1 MSKTGILF
9 SQQWALDGNKM
20 EKVSYLERPKK
31 KKKTKH
37 KGFFFFLVIYIYLF
51 YPSAISPAALS
62 GDYIFG
68 VYEY

>member
-1 MSKTGILF
+1 MGSGWKQNGKSILLRKT
-9 SQQWALDGNKM
+9 
-20 EKVSYLERPKK
+20 KK
-31 KKKTKH
+31 KKKKDKTQRI
-37 KGFFFFLVIYIYLF
+37 FFFLVIYIYLF

>member
-1 MSKTGILF
+1 
-9 SQQWALDGNKM
+9 M

-31 KKKTKH
+31 KKKKRQNTKD
-37 KGFFFFLVIYIYLF
+37 FFFFLVIYIYLF